1 MLWYVQSGGFKA
13 GDRLPPERELAD
25 MLGVS
30 RTALRGAITKL
41 ISMGVL
47 ESRRGSGPYVRA
59 PKPVNIF
66 QEAHSLSDIIRSA
79 GFEPSSRLL
88 DAHLFNLDAA
98 LAAKLSRPV
107 GSPAFVMSRVRL
119 ADEVPVAVETVY
131 LNYAV
136 CPGIEK
142 HDFAVE
148 SLYDV
153 LNNEYNVYVKHGTE
167 RLSIT
172 YANKDEAELLQ
183 VPAGAPVYFES
194 ALECAEDMTPV
205 EYVKAV
211 LNPGRL
217 RFASNGLKNGQV
229 SKVGATW
236 LRL

>member
-1 MLWYVQSGGFKA
+1 MLWYVQNGGFKA

-25 MLGVS
+25 ILGVS

-47 ESRRGSGPYVRA
+47 ESRRGSGTYVRA

-66 QEAHSLSDIIRSA
+66 QEAHNFSEIIRSA
-79 GFEPSSRLL
+79 GYTPTSQLL
-88 DAHLFNLDAA
+88 DARLLTVDSL
-98 LAAKLSRPV
+98 LAAKLSLPA
-107 GSPAFVMSRVRL
+107 GSTAFAIHRIRL
-119 ADEVPVAVETVY
+119 ADEVPVAVETAYV
-131 LNYAV
+131 NYAI

-153 LNNEYNVYVKHGTE
+153 LNHEYNVYVKRGTE

-172 YANKDEAELLQ
+172 YANKEEAELLQ
-183 VPAGAPVYFES
+183 VPVGAPVYFES

-211 LNPGRL
+211 LNPNRL

-229 SKVGATW
+229 SKVGAAW
-236 LRL
+236 LRS